1 MFRRENISKF
11 ISFIFIFLL
20 IVLNFYLLFS
30 IKFNNGH
37 SSLSADVYELQDKF
51 MAVSD
56 HAAKAVVGIT
66 VTSIIRPRYSTDPFQ
81 DELFKYFF
89 GIPER
94 EFRQSGIGSGFIVD
108 PNGYILTNEHVIQQA
123 DEITV
128 ILPDKRKFKGVL
140 CGSDTHSD
148 LAVIKIDAKDLPFIE
163 LGNSDK
169 VKPGQWALAIGN
181 PFAIFE
187 NNPQPT
193 LTLGIVSA
201 IHRNLPSS
209 NMSNRYYG
217 DLIQTD
223 AAINPG
229 NSGGP
234 LLDIDGNVIG
244 INVAIL
250 SKSGENAGIGFALP
264 VNKAKRILDNLIEG
278 KEIKYGWLGVSVQNL
293 SRGLFSKFGLS
304 EGKGVL
310 VARTIKDGPADKA
323 GIRQGDI
330 ILSFKDYDIYSVD
343 DLINIISQTEIGAKV
358 NVQIYRNGKIIDL
371 EVLVEDR
378 QDTVTKQP
386 VGLKT
391 HTSWRGITVQDIDN
405 YLKQRYNLENIDGV
419 VIVQVSPDSP
429 AAKAGLQAGDV
440 IDEINRNP
448 VTNIK
453 DFENV
458 TKSLEGDILIHS
470 FHIGYVII
478 NESEN

>member
-1 MFRRENISKF
+1 MSRRENIAKPIF
-11 ISFIFIFLL
+11 FIFMFFL
-20 IVLNFYLLFS
+20 ITLNCYLLLNM
-30 IKFNNGH
+30 KFNNGH

-51 MAVSD
+51 MAVSEN
-56 HAAKAVVGIT
+56 AAKAVVGIT
-66 VTSIIRPRYSTDPFQ
+66 VTSIIRPKYSHDPFQ

-108 PNGYILTNEHVIQQA
+108 PKGYILTNEHVIQQA

-128 ILPDKRKFKGVL
+128 ILPDKRKFKAIL

-148 LAVIKIDAKDLPFIE
+148 LALIKIDAEELPYIE
-163 LGNSDK
+163 LGNSDN

-193 LTLGIVSA
+193 VTLGIVSA

-209 NMSNRYYG
+209 DMNRRYYG

-244 INVAIL
+244 INVAIM

-264 VNKAKRILDNLIEG
+264 VNKAKRILDKLIKG
-278 KEIKYGWLGVSVQNL
+278 KDIKYGWLGVAVQNL

-310 VARTIKDGPADKA
+310 VARVMNDGPADKA

-330 ILSFKDYDIYSVD
+330 ILTFNNYDIYSVD
-343 DLINIISQTEIGAKV
+343 DLINIISQTEIDTTV
-358 NVQIYRNGKIIDL
+358 NVQIYRNGKTQNI
-371 EVLVEDR
+371 EVIVGER
-378 QDTVTKQP
+378 KDTETTQTT
-386 VGLKT
+386 GLKT
-391 HTSWRGITVQDIDN
+391 HTSWRGITVQEPDN
-405 YLKQRYNLENIDGV
+405 FLKQRYNLKNIEGV
-419 VIVQVSPDSP
+419 VVIQVAQNSP
-429 AAKAGLQAGDV
+429 ASEAGLQEGDV
-440 IDEINRNP
+440 VDEINRKSI
-448 VTNIK
+448 TNIG
-453 DFENV
+453 DFKSA
-458 TKSLEGDILIHS
+458 TKSLEGDILIHTL
-470 FHIGYVII
+470 HLGYVII
-478 NESEN
+478 NEPEN